1 MCIGRPGPLLFDS
14 RLISL
19 RGGQHAQQYGRRPQ
33 RFGVEGVLAQ
43 THTPEESHCC
53 EMMLLPTSDTISK
66 DSGCNNPQMGD
77 FVLPVK
83 QPHSILEEAAQVVA
97 LLLRATCPE
106 TGDAP
111 DVLSSRASWPKP
123 TPRRNQLLMRCFCV
137 HVVLHLMSDTISKS
151 RGCNNPQ
158 MGDFLNEVLSTLL
171 RFDHIVDLHR
181 RQVRQSAQQG
191 DH

>member
-1 MCIGRPGPLLFDS
+1 MCIGHPGPLLFGS

-19 RGGQHAQQYGRRPQ
+19 RAGRRALQYGRRPQ

-53 EMMLLPTSDTISK
+53 ERLLRLTSDTISK
-66 DSGCNNPQMGD
+66 DDGCNNPQMGD
-77 FVLPVK
+77 FILPVK

-97 LLLRATCPE
+97 VLLRATCPE
-106 TGDAP
+106 TGDAPRMGDAP

-137 HVVLHLMSDTISKS
+137 HCVLHLTCDTISKS
-151 RGCNNPQ
+151 RRCNNPQ
-158 MGDFLNEVLSTLL
+158 MGDFLNEALSTLL
-171 RFDHIVDLHR
+171 RFDHIAD
-181 RQVRQSAQQG
+181 
-191 DH
+191 